1 MIRLSFNSALLAS
14 VVVLPLTLAAQNTT
28 ADSTESIIRKITD
41 NLLARKEY
49 MMYNTPQLKTFHY
62 AEACAAFG
70 VARVAGLLR
79 DSATLKKLVK
89 RYEPLLDGKLLGPGV
104 HVDVNVYGIL
114 PIELYRYTGDERF
127 LKQGLALAD
136 SQWDNPLPDGLTN
149 QTRYWID
156 DIYMIGSIQMQAYR
170 ITKDRKY
177 MDRAALEI
185 NSYLRKLQQPNGLF
199 FHGPEAPLHWGRG
212 NGWVAAGL
220 AELLMDLPSDH
231 PNYPAIRQGY
241 VKMMESLLKYQAE
254 DGMWRQLIDH
264 PESWKE
270 TSSTAMF
277 GFAMTVGVKKG
288 LLAESTYGP
297 ASRKAWNALLTYLN
311 ENGELTDV
319 CVGTGQSKEVQY
331 YLDRGKVTGDLH
343 GQAPMLWFAY
353 ARMW

>member
-1 MIRLSFNSALLAS
+1 MIRLSFKSALLVS
-14 VVVLPLTLAAQNTT
+14 VVVLPLTLAAQNTI
-28 ADSTESIIRKITD
+28 ADTTESITRKITD

-70 VARVAGLLR
+70 AARMAGLLK

-89 RYEPLLDGKLLGPGV
+89 RYEPLLDGKVLGPGV

-114 PIELYRYTGDERF
+114 PIELYRHTGYERF

-136 SQWDNPLPDGLTN
+136 IQWDNPLPDGLTN

-185 NSYLRKLQQPNGLF
+185 DSYLRKLQQPNGLF

-220 AELLMDLPSDH
+220 AELLMDLPADH
-231 PNYPAIRQGY
+231 PRYPAIRQGY
-241 VKMMESLLKYQAE
+241 IKMMESLLKYQAE

-297 ASRKAWNALLTYLN
+297 ASRKAWNVLLTYLN
-311 ENGELTDV
+311 ENGDLTDV

-343 GQAPMLWFAY
+343 GQAPMLWFAW
-353 ARMW
+353 ARML